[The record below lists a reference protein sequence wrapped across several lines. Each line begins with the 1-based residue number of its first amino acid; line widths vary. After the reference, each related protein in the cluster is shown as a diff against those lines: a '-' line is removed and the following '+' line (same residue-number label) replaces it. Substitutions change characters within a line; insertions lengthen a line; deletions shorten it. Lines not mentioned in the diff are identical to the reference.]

1 MNYIKQNNEL
11 YQHFN
16 SEDRFNMFSNK
27 NNFNSLE
34 LITYPGKIQTWL
46 GMKKSY
52 NYDGY
57 VWIKITNSF
66 NDNNEDF
73 NFHYY
78 KGFYLSII
86 GLENT
91 LLLQYND
98 PINNNE
104 LNGIIN
110 IINKLQYVKHFDF
123 IINIIENII
132 KRKPNFIDK

>member
-1 MNYIKQNNEL
+1 MNYIKQNHEL
-11 YQHFN
+11 YQQFN
-16 SEDRFNMFSNK
+16 SEDRFNMFF
-27 NNFNSLE
+27 NNHNFSSLE

-46 GMKKSY
+46 GIKKSY

-66 NDNNEDF
+66 NDNNDNL

-86 GLENT
+86 GSDNT
-91 LLLQYND
+91 LLLQYNN

-110 IINKLQYVKHFDF
+110 IINKLQYIKHFDF
-123 IINIIENII
+123 IINIIEKVI
-132 KRKPNFIDK
+132 KRKPDFIDK